1 MDLNGRGES
10 IGSTITSK
18 ENKFIALCILFC
30 GVILIY
36 IYLVISYLEIVR
48 QRWDPDEPVE
58 VPQVVQLDPVLPSH
72 VLNDVCKLF
81 KAFVTLLTRLTH
93 VTVE

>member
-1 MDLNGRGES
+1 MH
-10 IGSTITSK
+10 I
-18 ENKFIALCILFC
+18 ILW
-30 GVILIY
+30 GY
-36 IYLVISYLEIVR
+36 INIHISRNSYLEIVR

-72 VLNDVCKLF
+72 VLNDVCKLL